1 MNKLD
6 QLNYDIEIA
15 EDELKAIET
24 MTEDE
29 VCEIYF
35 VDSKAEAI
43 KLIEEEL
50 ASLNSDLLTE
60 IERLESWD

>member
-1 MNKLD
+1 MNRLD
-6 QLNYDIEIA
+6 GFYFELEKA
-15 EDELKAIET
+15 ENELKDIET

>member
-1 MNKLD
+1 MNTLD
-6 QLNYDIEIA
+6 NIYFEIEKA

-24 MTEDE
+24 MTDGE

-35 VDSKAEAI
+35 VDSKAEAV

>member
-1 MNKLD
+1 MNRLD
-6 QLNYDIEIA
+6 GFYFELEKA
-15 EDELKAIET
+15 ENELKEIET

-35 VDSKAEAI
+35 VDSKAEAV

>member
-1 MNKLD
+1 MNRLD
-6 QLNYDIEIA
+6 GFYFELEKAENELNE
-15 EDELKAIET
+15 IET

>member
-1 MNKLD
+1 MNRLD
-6 QLNYDIEIA
+6 GFYFELEKA
-15 EDELKAIET
+15 ENELKEIET

>member
-1 MNKLD
+1 MNRLD
-6 QLNYDIEIA
+6 GFYFELEKA
-15 EDELKAIET
+15 ENELKEIET

-35 VDSKAEAI
+35 VDSKDEAI